1 MSGTE
6 LHPASYWRPEDTAV
20 RCELCPHRC
29 LISEGKRG
37 LCKVREHQKGRL
49 FALTYGKV
57 SAVQFDPVEKKPLYH
72 FHPGKPILS
81 IGSVGC
87 NFHCGFCQNH
97 HLVECAVPLAPVPVP
112 DLVRAARREGAVG
125 ISYTYNE
132 PLIWFEFVVDCAR
145 EFRKAG
151 MANVLVT
158 NGFVSPEPLAEL
170 LPLVDAMNI
179 DLKSMDPEFYRRIC
193 GGSLAPVLATFRG
206 VDPLRR
212 GLRRR
217 GRPGNSPPPLT
228 VHAHVSLHRTPHAA
242 RAACGGFPDRPGKAA
257 VRLCGEL
264 SSGGGRGHCLPG
276 MRGDRRQEKPVPHR
290 PFRSYGEP
298 VCLLLRIPPFH
309 GIKYPMNAVPAPRLG
324 KVLGAAFA
332 SLLLFLSLMTAPPLP
347 VRADNVIGK
356 AGAYEERTAAEKS
369 TRSRFRRLEVASLVL
384 ILAAGGAA
392 IFWVVRRK

>member
-1 MSGTE
+1 MSGIE
-6 LHPASYWRPEDTAV
+6 LHPAAHWRPENGAV

-37 LCKVREHQKGRL
+37 ICKVREHQKGRL

-57 SAVQFDPVEKKPLYH
+57 SAVQFDPMEKKPLYH

-97 HLVECAVPLAPVPVP
+97 HLVECAAPLAPVPIP

-179 DLKSMDPEFYRRIC
+179 DLKSMDPEFYSEESIR
-193 GGSLAPVLATFRG
+193 SVVDFVAG
-206 VDPLRR
+206 VDPEI
-212 GLRRR
+212 
-217 GRPGNSPPPLT
+217 PL
-228 VHAHVSLHRTPHAA
+228 H
-242 RAACGGFPDRPGKAA
+242 
-257 VRLCGEL
+257 L
-264 SSGGGRGHCLPG
+264 SRY
-276 MRGDRRQEKPVPHR
+276 M
-290 PFRSYGEP
+290 
-298 VCLLLRIPPFH
+298 
-309 GIKYPMNAVPAPRLG
+309 PMYR
-324 KVLGAAFA
+324 F
-332 SLLLFLSLMTAPPLP
+332 TAPPTP
-347 VRADNVIGK
+347 P
-356 AGAYEERTAAEKS
+356 ER
-369 TRSRFRRLEVASLVL
+369 
-384 ILAAGGAA
+384 LAAAFRIAREKLPYVYVGNYPLEGAEDTACPECGA
-392 IFWVVRRK
+392 IVVRRNRYRTNPSGLTGNRCASCSASLRFVV

>member
-1 MSGTE
+1 MSGIE
-6 LHPASYWRPEDTAV
+6 LHPAAHWRPENGAV

-37 LCKVREHQKGRL
+37 ICKVREHQKGRL

-57 SAVQFDPVEKKPLYH
+57 SAVQFDPMEKKPLYH

-97 HLVECAVPLAPVPVP
+97 HLVECAAPLAPVPIP

-179 DLKSMDPEFYRRIC
+179 DLKSMDPEFYRKIC
-193 GGSLAPVLATFRG
+193 GGSLAPVLATIEKSAKETHVEITNLLVTGENDSEESIRSVVDFVAG
-206 VDPLRR
+206 VDPEI
-212 GLRRR
+212 
-217 GRPGNSPPPLT
+217 PLHLT
-228 VHAHVSLHRTPHAA
+228 
-242 RAACGGFPDRPGKAA
+242 A

-264 SSGGGRGHCLPG
+264 SSGGGRGHRLPG
-276 MRGDRRQEKPVPHR
+276 MRGDRRQEKPIPHQ
-290 PFRSYGEP
+290 PFRSYREP
-298 VCLLLRIPPFH
+298 VCLLLRIPPFR
-309 GIKYPMNAVPAPRLG
+309 GIK
-324 KVLGAAFA
+324 
-332 SLLLFLSLMTAPPLP
+332 
-347 VRADNVIGK
+347 
-356 AGAYEERTAAEKS
+356 
-369 TRSRFRRLEVASLVL
+369 
-384 ILAAGGAA
+384 
-392 IFWVVRRK
+392 